1 MGDDR
6 EKHEV
11 CPICVKLKVP
21 TTYWCCVNCPGNP
34 DAWKR
39 HAVYHKKV
47 KRHRTRWE
55 DGGAHQQRDRETA
68 EEQARIAAQ
77 SGDEYS
83 GLLADAARYAAKQ
96 DTRRAARACR
106 EAIALRPD
114 RPSAY
119 HNLGVVLSNSGH
131 VVEAAQRF
139 LEAKELLP
147 VGSEDWAAATAAA
160 FNKLTQPVCAEVAK
174 PEWWNDKELKA
185 LSARVVRA
193 APDDVEASQ
202 MRALVLS
209 GRCDTRDARPRSA
222 ADLIEAATHY
232 ERCVALCG
240 APALKAALAVD
251 AAWCRSRAD
260 AM

>member
-1 MGDDR
+1 MLVEAVWEGR
-6 EKHEV
+6 RAE
-11 CPICVKLKVP
+11 LLL
-21 TTYWCCVNCPGNP
+21 PGRLGP
-34 DAWKR
+34 W
-39 HAVYHKKV
+39 
-47 KRHRTRWE
+47 
-55 DGGAHQQRDRETA
+55 DGQPVGAGPGLGGELGQPAEALRQGRLGQRDRETA

-222 ADLIEAATHY
+222 ADLIEAATHS